1 MLIVC
6 NFNFYIYLV
15 FVSRKI
21 KVKFDFGH
29 YVKQKKSHPTVFFI
43 GSSFCF
49 HILSSYLFCFVFLS
63 LFSCFVQ
70 VLYERLGGCYFFSS
84 LILFIFCTKL
94 AKSLVIILLFNNLL

>member
-1 MLIVC
+1 MLIVR

-29 YVKQKKSHPTVFFI
+29 YVKQKKFPPNSGFCWEFILLSHFVIIFV
-43 GSSFCF
+43 
-49 HILSSYLFCFVFLS
+49 LFCFLVLS

-84 LILFIFCTKL
+84 FHLFIFCTKL
-94 AKSLVIILLFNNLL
+94 AKSLVIILFFW